1 MIIMLNYTTSYVPRI
16 TLMLRDNPFVS
27 LSDYNILIISPLD
40 YYQFTSLN
48 NTSLMK
54 GNLLFLSQI
63 NYLEFQERTK

>member
-1 MIIMLNYTTSYVPRI
+1 
-16 TLMLRDNPFVS
+16 MLRDNPYVS